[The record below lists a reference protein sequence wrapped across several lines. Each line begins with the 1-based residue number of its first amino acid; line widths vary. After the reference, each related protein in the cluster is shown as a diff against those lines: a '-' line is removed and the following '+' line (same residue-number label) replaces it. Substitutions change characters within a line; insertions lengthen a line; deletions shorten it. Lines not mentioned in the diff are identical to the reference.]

1 MTYLDDKKPPASC
14 TRDRKNYPLVYQ
26 FLQKQLAFKK
36 ANLDSQD
43 AVSLMKLL
51 RAKLAREPVP

>member
-1 MTYLDDKKPPASC
+1 MTYLDDKKPPASW
-14 TRDRKNYPLVYQ
+14 TGGRKNNPRVYQ

>member
-1 MTYLDDKKPPASC
+1 MTHLEDKKPPASC

-43 AVSLMKLL
+43 TVSLMKLL